1 MGCCR
6 WGNDT
11 DRVPTV
17 PPPRP
22 TADTDTDT
30 GPDLLATRRA
40 AAERDLVAA
49 TGGGALCRVDGD
61 VVGTVKYQEGRL
73 AAVAE
78 LQRAVRTRADD
89 PLALA
94 RRNLDSWTAEA
105 AAAQD
110 RGTAWRAYRA
120 GGVAELRETVLALGG
135 APHPAPVNRQPP
147 S

>member
-22 TADTDTDT
+22 TTES
-30 GPDLLATRRA
+30 DLLATRRA

-49 TGGGALCRVDGD
+49 TGGGALCRIDGD

-78 LQRAVRTRADD
+78 LQRAVRVHGDR
-89 PLALA
+89 PLDLA
-94 RRNLDSWTAEA
+94 RRHLDTWTAEA
-105 AAAQD
+105 AAVRE

-120 GGVAELRETVLALGG
+120 GGVAELTETVQALGG
-135 APHPAPVNRQPP
+135 ERHPIP

>member
-6 WGNDT
+6 WGDDT

-22 TADTDTDT
+22 TADN
-30 GPDLLATRRA
+30 GPDVLTTRRA

-78 LQRAVRTRADD
+78 LQRAVRARAGE
-89 PLALA
+89 PLELA
-94 RRNLDSWTAEA
+94 HRHLATWTAEA

-120 GGVAELRETVLALGG
+120 GGVAELTETVRALSSDL
-135 APHPAPVNRQPP
+135 HPAPV
-147 S
+147 

>member
-11 DRVPTV
+11 DRAPTV

-22 TADTDTDT
+22 TT
-30 GPDLLATRRA
+30 GSDLLTARRS
-40 AAERDLVAA
+40 AAERGLVAA
-49 TGGGALCRVDGD
+49 TGGGTLCRIDGD
-61 VVGTVKYQEGRL
+61 IVGSVKYQEGRL

-78 LQRAVRTRADD
+78 LQRAVRAHGDQ

-94 RRNLDSWTAEA
+94 RRHLDTWTAEA
-105 AAAQD
+105 AAAHD

-120 GGVAELRETVLALGG
+120 GGVAELAEAVQAFRDQT
-135 APHPAPVNRQPP
+135 HPAPG
-147 S
+147 

>member
-11 DRVPTV
+11 ERVPTV

-22 TADTDTDT
+22 TPEA
-30 GPDLLATRRA
+30 DLLTARRS

-49 TGGGALCRVDGD
+49 TGGGAVCRVDGD
-61 VVGTVKYQEGRL
+61 VVGTVKFEEGRL

-78 LQRAVRTRADD
+78 LQRAVRAHERDGALD
-89 PLALA
+89 LA
-94 RRNLDSWTAEA
+94 RRHLETWTAEA
-105 AAAQD
+105 AAVED

-120 GGVAELRETVLALGG
+120 GGVAELTETVRALGG
-135 APHPAPVNRQPP
+135 QPHPARTGDSSPRP
-147 S
+147 

>member
-11 DRVPTV
+11 DRAPTV

-22 TADTDTDT
+22 TTEI
-30 GPDLLATRRA
+30 DLLAARRSD
-40 AAERDLVAA
+40 AERDLVAA
-49 TGGGALCRVDGD
+49 TGGGAVCRIDGD

-78 LQRAVRTRADD
+78 LQRAVRAHRDE
-89 PLALA
+89 PLDLA
-94 RRNLDSWTAEA
+94 RRHLETWTAEA
-105 AAAQD
+105 AAVQD

-120 GGVAELRETVLALGG
+120 GGVAELTGTVQALGG
-135 APHPAPVNRQPP
+135 ERHPTPAPDPA
-147 S
+147 